1 MSRYLPSRVYLFSG
15 LAAVALAIGF
25 GAAAVQFLPA
35 AAPAVL
41 LALSAA
47 ALIYL
52 YRCPAIEIHPA
63 QLVVGKLRIA
73 WAQIRRV
80 DHTGWFAPLV
90 VHLTLQ
96 DGTRATVGY
105 PGDLDSANMLLREIR
120 WHAHQALID
129 GVSYREYWRMQEG
142 WREPQTAA
150 SSLLPAAKPKPQYK
164 LVSTAEEEE
173 IERMYQR
180 LKTVGRLDPRDE
192 Q

>member
-25 GAAAVQFLPA
+25 GAAAVEFLPA
-35 AAPAVL
+35 AAPALL

-63 QLVVGKLRIA
+63 QLVVGKMRIA
-73 WAQIRRV
+73 WTQIRRV
-80 DHTGWFAPLV
+80 DHTGWFAPLM

-96 DGTRATVGY
+96 DGSRATVGY

-120 WHAHQALID
+120 WHSHQALID

-142 WREPQTAA
+142 WREPESAKMITA
-150 SSLLPAAKPKPQYK
+150 PKVKPQYK